1 MDSET
6 DEDEDAPR
14 SIPEWIDAA
23 GLEDEPHRF
32 ARRMEELTGD
42 ESAYVPWLTE
52 REETELVTWNAGV
65 KLAAQQV
72 INIMKETRAQSR
84 GSPPRQQRPP
94 PSATAR

>member
-23 GLEDEPHRF
+23 GLEDEPYRF
-32 ARRMEELTGD
+32 AKRMKELTGG
-42 ESAYVPWLTE
+42 ERAYVPWLTE
-52 REETELVTWNAGV
+52 HEEMELVTWNAGV

-72 INIMKETRAQSR
+72 INIMKETGPQCWW
-84 GSPPRQQRPP
+84 SPSRQQRPSP
-94 PSATAR
+94 PATAR